1 MRRKDVMSVAAA
13 DSFNGCARRVHAD
26 CSNVRLVRMLLMSF
40 VVVALQLPQPA
51 QAAVVRIPTDSW
63 LLQKSGELDSLPAA
77 AGRQQQ
83 EQQQRKLLDIIE
95 RLLSYTYGTSNNDDD
110 DDYDWA
116 SDDAVITVPEQQLSS
131 EWRQMFDDGGDVIK
145 RSRPLPRRYRQ
156 LKRGPGMCINSC
168 LTGGMSFVRCKS
180 MCH

>member
-1 MRRKDVMSVAAA
+1 MSVAAA
-13 DSFNGCARRVHAD
+13 HSFNGCARRVHAD
-26 CSNVRLVRMLLMSF
+26 CSTPANVRFVRMLLMSF
-40 VVVALQLPQPA
+40 VVVAVQLPQPA

-63 LLQKSGELDSLPAA
+63 LLQKSGELDPLPA
-77 AGRQQQ
+77 AGRQQ
-83 EQQQRKLLDIIE
+83 QQQRKLLDIIE

-110 DDYDWA
+110 DDDYEWA
-116 SDDAVITVPEQQLSS
+116 DDAVITVPEQLSS
-131 EWRQMFDDGGDVIK
+131 EWRQMLDDGGDVIK
-145 RSRPLPRRYRQ
+145 RSRPLRRYRQ